1 MPLTVCPLSNHRLQL
16 PPRFFCGENAVRQL
30 LSRGVKVT
38 VNSDDPAY
46 FFMGNVSAAGRA
58 CDASAYDGF
67 LASNYVRTVRD
78 CGVRCPAAHRPHASV
93 QFATLLLYKALQI
106 THPAET
112 CLVCLVLTPTTYAGR
127 YVSRAVV
134 QLH

>member
-1 MPLTVCPLSNHRLQL
+1 MERLVKAQTPLTVCPCSNHRLQVY
-16 PPRFFCGENAVRQL
+16 PRFFCGENAVRQL

-67 LASNYVRTVRD
+67 LASNYVRTARD
-78 CGVRCPAAHRPHASV
+78 CGLSPDECVQLALNSFDASFISEDDKKAHKAKVAEYCKGWRPACPPAA
-93 QFATLLLYKALQI
+93 
-106 THPAET
+106 
-112 CLVCLVLTPTTYAGR
+112 
-127 YVSRAVV
+127 
-134 QLH
+134 